1 LIKSD
6 FTVPNNSIIP
16 ASVDVSITG
25 KCNLQCKYCFYAD
38 EMAAL
43 SDLSA
48 EDWKIIIGKLGKAKV
63 MRVTLTGGEVF
74 ARPDIFELID
84 SVIENRMRYSI
95 LTNGTLINEAV
106 IEAFGTGKRR
116 LRLDS
121 IQVSIDGSCPE
132 IHNLSRP
139 GSFTSAIRGLKL
151 LVKNRF
157 PVTVRVTVSK
167 HNIDDLVNVTE
178 LLLDDIG
185 VPSISN
191 NEASPIGA
199 GCTYESEIALDHVDT
214 LKAGLMLETLQK
226 RYPGRITANAGPLAK
241 LRMYR
246 QMDNARQTGEVA
258 VEWKMGFL
266 SSCGGVFNRLGI
278 LHDGTMVP
286 CSMLPDLT
294 MGNLLTDE
302 LLDVWRNSPVMKE
315 VRDRYTVPLSEIPA
329 CANCEWVEYCN
340 GGCPGIAHQI
350 QKTLLEPDR
359 RDCYRD
365 FLKSNGIESI
375 HDADIRKEKTG

>member
-1 LIKSD
+1 
-6 FTVPNNSIIP
+6 
-16 ASVDVSITG
+16 
-25 KCNLQCKYCFYAD
+25 
-38 EMAAL
+38 MAAL